1 MTTDQRVYS
10 LPEAQS
16 GSILSPRADIAVVR
30 EPLLKRPLDWTL
42 ALAMLTVSLPV
53 WLLIALAIKLE
64 DRGPIFF
71 RQKRWGRGGQHF
83 TALKF
88 RTMSPNADK
97 FRQATHNDSRVT
109 RVGKLLRAT
118 GLDELPQIVNILR
131 GDMSFVGPRALAV
144 GERIKTK
151 DGSYMPYEH
160 VAGFFERL
168 AVRPG
173 LTSLATIL
181 IPKDSPPRHKFRY
194 DLLYIRRLT
203 LWLDLWLIGLSYWI
217 SFRGKWESR
226 DHKV

>member
-1 MTTDQRVYS
+1 MYS
-10 LPEAQS
+10 LPEAQG

-88 RTMSPNADK
+88 RTMSPNADT

-109 RVGKLLRAT
+109 RVGKLLRAM
-118 GLDELPQIVNILR
+118 GLDELPQIINILR

-151 DGSYMPYEH
+151 DG
-160 VAGFFERL
+160 
-168 AVRPG
+168 
-173 LTSLATIL
+173 T
-181 IPKDSPPRHKFRY
+181 
-194 DLLYIRRLT
+194 
-203 LWLDLWLIGLSYWI
+203 
-217 SFRGKWESR
+217 
-226 DHKV
+226 